1 MHQLN
6 FQSME
11 QITRKDYISHYSSTW
26 FKINFKGFDLSG
38 ENLSFQFFKGC
49 DFEHQEFNGSII
61 TNTTFIDCNFQSAS
75 FSDCL
80 IENCD
85 FINCDLTACDLQE
98 KIELAKNKG
107 CNLGI
112 VIENFKE

>member
-6 FQSME
+6 LQSMK
-11 QITRKDYISHYSSTW
+11 QITRKDYISHYSPTW

-38 ENLSFQFFKGC
+38 EDLSYQFFKEC
-49 DFEHQEFNGSII
+49 NFEHQTFFESII
-61 TNTTFIDCNFQSAS
+61 IKATFMDCCFQSAS

-98 KIELAKNKG
+98 KIELAKKKG
-107 CNLGI
+107 FNLGI